1 MIGVAWGFDP
11 SRVALGA
18 SMGSAQITAVRNA
31 VEKVENEKGRP
42 VVVSDLVV
50 EGDMVRTRS
59 ESLAELTFS
68 DKTIARMG
76 ANSQFSYSSQ
86 ERLVKIEKGTV
97 LMHTPPGNGG
107 ATITSGGVT
116 GAISGNSFLLTAN
129 PAVCTKKPCQ
139 QQMRERPNEL
149 DPLKRFYC
157 EDHPDYPQ
165 KPSTG
170 GFAIVVL
177 EGKDITKVTGPNGQT
192 VELRPGEMALVGPT
206 SEGAPKVFYVDL
218 ATIVRTCPLIQAFPT
233 ALPSFG
239 EILQTAM
246 LQQNSGKKDLD
257 LSGVAMGTDGDIFV
271 APSDPPSPYKYNF
284 DMASNTPGS
293 GQKYSPV
300 LEEDIDTAAGGE
312 NRVPFVGPNPPAP
325 APPAPPNPPIPPPPN
340 PNNLPVTPSQP
351 TALTVTGPSTLVA
364 GQLATFIVSMDAPAT
379 TPTMVTLNNDLRL
392 GDAPITVMIP
402 AGATSVNFTAQI
414 PSAGINF
421 SSGSANILASASGMT
436 SGNYSKNLVPT
447 PLPDNSYSGAIAG
460 SSESPVSDL
469 RGAKM
474 DLFASHDIT
483 LNGVDANRVGQG
495 MEVKSFSGKVTI
507 DNSSFDAWM
516 QRDMNPFL
524 VPDFGYGLTTFNETN
539 PGLTVTALVLGI
551 KMSPTGATGSRF
563 TGNGIMFLG
572 DYIVRVQQDPDGIP
586 LSGDEVGVNFLDRTG
601 IVPDPFDFG
610 SVANG
615 ADLVLYDSATT
626 SVNTIDY
633 NSIDVAAGDYQPDSP
648 AAGLNG
654 PSALGTWEVRASDN
668 SIGGEGQVDEVK
680 LKYGY
685 SKALIQGANGVEL
698 VNVQFEGMDEVEVR
712 QDLNN
717 RVLLSGTLA
726 SDPKISKMLV
736 QAGQALQAHFDSDAT
751 VKNLTASGAAEILAG
766 VQPKSGG
773 GYEFIPGSPDRVLE
787 MQTANLAGQLSL
799 ASHTV
804 VFHNANITS
813 GGVIQV
819 RTRDGMV
826 NMNYGSVVPGTTS
839 FIGASGNNFRNT
851 ANGVSMTIAN
861 SGNISSAFTGGQLTD
876 VNSGGAG
883 TVMNVGKVQ

>member
-1 MIGVAWGFDP
+1 
-11 SRVALGA
+11 
-18 SMGSAQITAVRNA
+18 MGSGQITAIRNS
-31 VEKVENEKGRP
+31 VEKVEDGKGRTA
-42 VVVSDLVV
+42 VVSDRVV

-59 ESLAELTFS
+59 GSLAELTFS
-68 DKTIARMG
+68 DKTITRMG
-76 ANSQFSYSSQ
+76 SNSQFSYSSQ
-86 ERLVKIEKGTV
+86 ERLVQIEKGTV

-107 ATITSGGVT
+107 ATIQSGGVT
-116 GAISGNSFLLTAN
+116 GAISGTSFLLTAQ
-129 PAVCTKKPCQ
+129 PAICNKKPCPL
-139 QQMRERPNEL
+139 QMKERPNEK
-149 DPLKRFYC
+149 DPLKRYYC

-239 EILQTAM
+239 EILWTAM
-246 LQQNSGKKDLD
+246 LQQNSGKKDLG

-271 APSDPPSPYKYNF
+271 APSDPPSPYKYDF

-293 GQKYSPV
+293 GQKYSPG

-312 NRVPFVGPNPPAP
+312 NRVPLVGPTPPAP

-340 PNNLPVTPSQP
+340 PNNLPVTPTQP

-364 GQLATFIVSMDAPAT
+364 GQLATFTVSMDAPAT
-379 TPTMVTLNNDLRL
+379 TPTVVTLNNDLRL
-392 GDAPITVMIP
+392 GDAPITVTIP

-414 PSAGINF
+414 PSAGINY

-436 SGNYSKNLVPT
+436 SGSYSKNLAPV
-447 PLPDNSYSGAIAG
+447 PLPDGSYSGAIAG

-483 LNGVDANRVGQG
+483 LNGVDANRVGG
-495 MEVKSFSGKVTI
+495 GIEVKSFSGKVTI

-516 QRDMNPFL
+516 QRDINPFL
-524 VPDFGYGLTTFNETN
+524 VPDFGYGLTTFNETI
-539 PGLTVTALVLGI
+539 PGLTVTAPVLGI

-563 TGNGIMFLG
+563 TGNGTMFLG
-572 DYIVRVQQDPDGIP
+572 DYIVRVQHDPDGVP
-586 LSGDEVGVNFLDRTG
+586 MSGDEIGVNFLDHTAIG
-601 IVPDPFDFG
+601 PDPFDFG

-615 ADLVLYDSATT
+615 ADLILRDAATT

-633 NSIDVAAGDYQPDSP
+633 NSFDVAAGEYQPDSP

-654 PSALGTWEVRASDN
+654 PTAEGTWEVRAGDN
-668 SIGGEGQVDEVK
+668 SIGGEGQVDEVR
-680 LKYGY
+680 LKYGS
-685 SKALIQGANGVEL
+685 SKALVQGAAGVEL

-726 SDPKISKMLV
+726 SDPRISKMLV

-751 VKNLTASGAAEILAG
+751 VKTLTASGAAEILAG
-766 VQPKSGG
+766 VRPKAGG

-804 VFHNANITS
+804 VFNNANITS

-826 NMNYGSVVPGTTS
+826 NRTYGTVVPGATS
-839 FIGASGNNFRNT
+839 FIGSVNQFLNT
-851 ANGVSMTIAN
+851 ANNTSMSIAN
-861 SGNISSAFTGGQLTD
+861 SQHITDAFTGGKMTD
-876 VNSGGAG
+876 VGSGGAG
-883 TVMNVGKVQ
+883 SVMNVGKVQ